1 MAFVSGKGK
10 PSVANAS
17 KPAVK
22 AVPKAM
28 SNAHVGR
35 NVSKAHVSSGKMAS
49 GAGVTL
55 GTTHGNHNVAHPC

>member
-10 PSVANAS
+10 ANVAGAS
-17 KPAVK
+17 KPALK

-49 GAGVTL
+49 VAKVSL